1 MCIFTNRK
9 WVNQSVNKN
18 RKTNYVSWNAAKAES
33 AVEQFVEKQGRFPVA
48 REMNRK
54 NGLPSR
60 RTFEMKVGISMFEY
74 GKQYHP
80 ELVKQNATQHRQ
92 RVADSMREKSE
103 WTKETLIAAVKHFV
117 DQHNRLPDIQEYT
130 PQNGLPSYTTFC
142 RIAKTALAD
151 YLKEYFCEYM
161 NQTLTLKENGADAIE
176 QDESSPGM
184 TMTL

>member
-1 MCIFTNRK
+1 
-9 WVNQSVNKN
+9 
-18 RKTNYVSWNAAKAES
+18 
-33 AVEQFVEKQGRFPVA
+33 
-48 REMNRK
+48 
-54 NGLPSR
+54 
-60 RTFEMKVGISMFEY
+60 MFEY

-80 ELVKQNATQHRQ
+80 ELVKQNETRHRQ

-117 DQHNRLPDIQEYT
+117 DQNNRLPDIQEYT

-142 RIAKTALAD
+142 RIAKTALTD
-151 YLKEYFCEYM
+151 YLEAYFCEYM
-161 NQTLTLKENGADAIE
+161 DQTITPKENGTDVME